1 MLSTIYPRPSKD
13 NKGTPIC
20 HYFAKEW
27 VKMGNNVRVVHFQ
40 SVYPYVFYLAAI
52 MFRRYITAR
61 TGAVV
66 YTKRD
71 RCISKYEM
79 DGVSV
84 IRIPIFKWIP
94 HGRFTKRTLS
104 NSIREIITDNKQN
117 GFIPDVIVGHFPNPQ
132 IEIVGRLRS
141 FYPQS
146 KTAIVMH
153 GDNNQVKS
161 IYGDKASGLMKKID
175 VWGFRSKATQRNF
188 EQLNG
193 SVGNGFICY
202 SGIPENYITNN
213 NMHHFTE
220 SVSKFIYVGE
230 MIDRKYPEVVIQAL
244 SKVFPKKDF
253 HMTYV
258 GDGHKIKELRTIS
271 KVLDIEPQVSIL
283 GRISR
288 ENIKQCYDDAECM
301 IMISKGEAYG
311 LVYLEAMSRGCIT
324 VASRNEGFDGV
335 ISDGV
340 NGFLCKSGDESELIA
355 LIERIRSLSS
365 TELRSISQNAIVT
378 AKRLTDAKAAEQ
390 YLNDMLTL

>member
-1 MLSTIYPRPSKD
+1 
-13 NKGTPIC
+13 
-20 HYFAKEW
+20 
-27 VKMGNNVRVVHFQ
+27 
-40 SVYPYVFYLAAI
+40 
-52 MFRRYITAR
+52 
-61 TGAVV
+61 
-66 YTKRD
+66 
-71 RCISKYEM
+71 
-79 DGVSV
+79 
-84 IRIPIFKWIP
+84 
-94 HGRFTKRTLS
+94 
-104 NSIREIITDNKQN
+104 
-117 GFIPDVIVGHFPNPQ
+117 
-132 IEIVGRLRS
+132 
-141 FYPQS
+141 
-146 KTAIVMH
+146 
-153 GDNNQVKS
+153 
-161 IYGDKASGLMKKID
+161 
-175 VWGFRSKATQRNF
+175 
-188 EQLNG
+188 
-193 SVGNGFICY
+193 
-202 SGIPENYITNN
+202 
-213 NMHHFTE
+213 MHHFTE

-365 TELRSISQNAIVT
+365 TELRSISQNAIDT